1 MKGWLRP
8 LLAAVAILVAVA
20 GAPAARAETD
30 EVEMTNAEMQS
41 LACLGTGGVTATTAT
56 VMVLFSPL
64 EALTLPVIAAAFAA
78 GCGVGAVAAPGVH
91 WIARRLGLHDVAPR
105 LVPEASR

>member
-1 MKGWLRP
+1 MKAWLRP
-8 LLAAVAILVAVA
+8 LFVAAAILVASM
-20 GAPAARAETD
+20 PAARAAVD

-41 LACLGTGGVTATTAT
+41 LACLGTGTVTASTAT

-78 GCGVGAVAAPGVH
+78 GCGVGAVAAPGIH
-91 WIARRLGLHDVAPR
+91 WIARRLGLHDIAPR
-105 LVPEASR
+105 IVPEASR

>member
-1 MKGWLRP
+1 
-8 LLAAVAILVAVA
+8 
-20 GAPAARAETD
+20 
-30 EVEMTNAEMQS
+30 MTNAEMQS
-41 LACLGTGGVTATTAT
+41 LACLGTGAVTASTAT

-91 WIARRLGLHDVAPR
+91 WIARRLGFHDIAPR
-105 LVPEASR
+105 IVPEASR

>member
-1 MKGWLRP
+1 VKARLRP
-8 LLAAVAILVAVA
+8 LFVAAAILVAST
-20 GAPAARAETD
+20 PAARAALD

-41 LACLGTGGVTATTAT
+41 LACLGTGTVTASTAT

-78 GCGVGAVAAPGVH
+78 GCGVGAVAAPGIH
-91 WIARRLGLHDVAPR
+91 WIARRLGLHDIAPR
-105 LVPEASR
+105 IVPEASR

>member
-1 MKGWLRP
+1 MKAWLRP
-8 LLAAVAILVAVA
+8 LVAAVAILAA
-20 GAPAARAETD
+20 IACAPAAHAATD
-30 EVEMTNAEMQS
+30 EAEMTNAEMQS

-78 GCGVGAVAAPGVH
+78 GCGVGAVAAPGIH
-91 WIARRLGLHDVAPR
+91 WIARRLGLHDITPR
-105 LVPEASR
+105 IVPEASR

>member
-1 MKGWLRP
+1 VKAWLRP
-8 LLAAVAILVAVA
+8 LFVAAAILVASM
-20 GAPAARAETD
+20 PAARAAVD

-41 LACLGTGGVTATTAT
+41 LACLGTGTVTASTAT

-78 GCGVGAVAAPGVH
+78 GCGVGAVAAPGIH
-91 WIARRLGLHDVAPR
+91 WIARRLGLHDIAPR
-105 LVPEASR
+105 IVPEASR